1 MPRTERRSLRGKVE
15 TDAEHE
21 EDDADLGEVPSQI
34 LVGDKARGERAHQ
47 HTGDEIA
54 HERRDPYPV
63 RQRPKDKGEDEA
75 SHNGG
80 D

>member
-1 MPRTERRSLRGKVE
+1 MTPIS
-15 TDAEHE
+15 AS
-21 EDDADLGEVPSQI
+21 PQQI
-34 LVGDKARGERAHQ
+34 LVSDKAWGERAHQ

-54 HERRDPYPV
+54 HERRDPHPV